1 MNGHHFCIW
10 PIEAPILSFGNEAFC
25 YQAAFFLC
33 FCWKKNVEKNGV
45 NFQLCLFLLGALCNT
60 PLGLQSGRLPNSK
73 ITASSERSI
82 YYAARLGRLGRKKQ
96 GRYMGGWGARLKNS
110 YQWLK
115 VDFGRVL
122 KITKI
127 LTQGR
132 QDYSEW
138 VRYFKVSSSLDGY
151 HWQYY
156 RYKNSDKV
164 SSKASRG
171 SNGRRQW
178 WFIIIIILGVL
189 LNSFLVLY

>member
-1 MNGHHFCIW
+1 MAIIFAFGLSKLQSSLSGMRLLLCKRHFSCV
-10 PIEAPILSFGNEAFC
+10 FV
-25 YQAAFFLC
+25 
-33 FCWKKNVEKNGV
+33 KKNVEKNGV

-138 VRYFKVSSSLDGY
+138 VRYFNVSSSLDGY

-171 SNGRRQW
+171 SSGRRQ
-178 WFIIIIILGVL
+178 
-189 LNSFLVLY
+189 

>member
-1 MNGHHFCIW
+1 M
-10 PIEAPILSFGNEAFC
+10 
-25 YQAAFFLC
+25 
-33 FCWKKNVEKNGV
+33 
-45 NFQLCLFLLGALCNT
+45 FLLGALCNT

-164 SSKASRG
+164 SSNESRS

-178 WFIIIIILGVL
+178 WYYLGYFWIVFIFSWLVSGAIHVNRIVSRDLSAAILVGVR
-189 LNSFLVLY
+189 NGGHFLVICSVDF